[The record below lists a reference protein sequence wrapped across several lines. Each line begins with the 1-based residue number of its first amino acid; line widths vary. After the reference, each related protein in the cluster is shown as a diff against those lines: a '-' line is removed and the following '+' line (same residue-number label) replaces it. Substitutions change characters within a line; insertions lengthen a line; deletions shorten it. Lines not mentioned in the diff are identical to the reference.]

1 MGFDQDNAVCYQA
14 VASGITASASG
25 GFLTIGGTGHV
36 GDYLLRLVIR
46 PKTTAPGAVAIMD
59 GRGVGAVTTTVYTG
73 GTVGADLTPFTI
85 ELGIRAIVAGSTGS
99 GWHVSTGSNVE
110 VLAVGRFL

>member
-1 MGFDQDNAVCYQA
+1 MFDQENATSYQ
-14 VASGITASASG
+14 VIASGVTASASG
-25 GFLTIGGTGHV
+25 GFLTIGGTGHI
-36 GDYLLRLVIR
+36 GDYLKRLVIR

-59 GRGVGAVTTTVYTG
+59 GRGVGAVTMTVYTG
-73 GTVGADLTPFTI
+73 GTVGADLTPLTI
-85 ELGIRAIVAGSTGS
+85 ELGIRAVVDGSTGD